1 MALPPT
7 FPMIYSA
14 FLEIDFTIKH
24 TANSGS
30 GIPLDQALEKAYNK
44 YRKGPSGIIGYTRR
58 KGSNLKWNTIH
69 QEKQQFTDFLYM
81 LS

>member
-1 MALPPT
+1 
-7 FPMIYSA
+7 MIYSA

-30 GIPLDQALEKAYNK
+30 GIPLEQALEKEYNKYNK

-58 KGSNLKWNTIH
+58 KGSNLKWNIIH
-69 QEKQQFTDFLYM
+69 QEKRQFTDFLYDM

>member
-1 MALPPT
+1 
-7 FPMIYSA
+7 MIYSA

-30 GIPLDQALEKAYNK
+30 GIPLDQALEKEYNKYNK
-44 YRKGPSGIIGYTRR
+44 YRKVPSGIIGYTRR
-58 KGSNLKWNTIH
+58 KGSNLKWNIIH
-69 QEKQQFTDFLYM
+69 QEKQQFTDFLYDM

>member
-30 GIPLDQALEKAYNK
+30 GVPLDQALEKEYNK